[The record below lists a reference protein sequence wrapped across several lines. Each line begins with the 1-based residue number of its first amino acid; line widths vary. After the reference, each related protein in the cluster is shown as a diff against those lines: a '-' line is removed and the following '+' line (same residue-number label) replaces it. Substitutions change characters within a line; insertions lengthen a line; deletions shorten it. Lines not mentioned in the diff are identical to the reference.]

1 MTCNKSPVQLRPGGK
16 PSLCGEDH
24 QPLTWNIYYWY
35 IRGLVPSLFGFA
47 WFGQRSRAS
56 IHDSSLTGVWTPQCE
71 HSMVPYREI
80 LKTLRAPRSSA
91 TTSHNVH

>member
-1 MTCNKSPVQLRPGGK
+1 MEEGFAWCLGVFWVDVQTRA
-16 PSLCGEDH
+16 SS
-24 QPLTWNIYYWY
+24 
-35 IRGLVPSLFGFA
+35 LVPSLFGFA

-91 TTSHNVH
+91 TTSHNLH